1 MDGKQFHR
9 RTLSVAA
16 VLAALLVVFTGVLYY
31 LQIVRGE
38 EYRAASTVRN
48 VNVETVEAARGEILD
63 RYGRTL
69 VSNRATYEIVLSTSR
84 MGEEAERNAIL
95 LELIEI
101 CREDGLTWTD
111 TLPISQQAPFTYTRD
126 EPLVYTDSEGT
137 LRFNYL
143 GALLAQL
150 PLGSAILPGRWEQ
163 EQLDAANALAG
174 QMDSMT
180 EAEIIAYLRQHAL
193 VSQDMSDSE
202 ALAAAADLSA
212 LGNSLTAGEI
222 IDGLRQYF
230 LIDGDLSDA
239 DARALIGVLYEV
251 NLRGTELRTSE
262 YIFAQDVNID
272 AISAIKERGL
282 TGVTV
287 RATTVRQYNTVSAA
301 HLLGRVGAIQNWD
314 AYKDKGYNMNDTVGI
329 DGVEYA
335 FEDYLRGESGT
346 LVQELNTSG
355 KVVSESWRV
364 DPATGEIQEPDPG
377 DNVMLTLDLRLQ
389 EKVEQVLADTIEG
402 LEGDTEGGAMVV
414 QSVNDGGIL
423 AMASYPTY
431 DLSTVYSSNEAYRA
445 AADNPL
451 KPFTNR
457 ATSEIYSPGST
468 FKPLVAIAALE
479 EGVVTPEEE
488 IRDTGRLLLPEED
501 HYPYGDWHP
510 QCWYYRQYGGLHG
523 LENLAEA
530 LRDSCNIYFYTIGHR
545 LGIERID
552 QYAEAFGLG
561 QTTGLELP
569 EEAGRVAGPE
579 TSEALGLDW
588 YGGNLL
594 NAAIGQD
601 NTMVTPLQL
610 TNYISTLVNGGNHY
624 ATHLLKTVKTSDF
637 SGTVYEYEPELL
649 GSLDLDPENVEA
661 VKQGMWLVANDP
673 ESSSSVYFR
682 DLPVEVGA
690 KTGSAQVSSEVEADA
705 LFVCFAPYDDPQ
717 IAISMVVEQGA
728 SGSNL
733 ARAVA
738 EIVDY
743 YFSAEDTMESVGT
756 ENTLLR

>member
-1 MDGKQFHR
+1 MDGKRFHI
-9 RTLSVAA
+9 RTLTVAA
-16 VLAALLVVFTGVLYY
+16 VLAVLLAVFAGVLYY

-48 VNVETVEAARGEILD
+48 VNVETVEAARGELLD

-69 VSNRATYEIVLSTSR
+69 VSNRATYEIVLETSR
-84 MGEEAERNAIL
+84 MGKEPERNAIL
-95 LELIEI
+95 LELIAI
-101 CREDGLTWTD
+101 YRENGLTWAD
-111 TLPISQQAPFTYTRD
+111 TLPISQEAPFTYTS
-126 EPLVYTDSEGT
+126 ENPLVYTDSEGK
-137 LRFNYL
+137 LRFHYL
-143 GALLAQL
+143 GALLAEL
-150 PLGSAILPGRWEQ
+150 PLGSAILPDRWE
-163 EQLDAANALAG
+163 EEDLAEAGSLAG
-174 QMDSMT
+174 
-180 EAEIIAYLRQHAL
+180 
-193 VSQDMSDSE
+193 
-202 ALAAAADLSA
+202 
-212 LGNSLTAGEI
+212 LGPGLTAEEVI
-222 IDGLRQYF
+222 AGLRQYF
-230 LIDGDLSDA
+230 LIDEGLSDA

-251 NLRGTELRTSE
+251 NLRSTELRTSE

-287 RATTVRQYNTVSAA
+287 RATTVRQYNTTAAA

-314 AYKDKGYNMNDTVGI
+314 AYKGKGYNMNDTVGI

-335 FEDYLRGESGT
+335 FEDYLRGEPGT

-364 DPATGEIQEPDPG
+364 DPATGESQEPQPG
-377 DNVMLTLDLRLQ
+377 EHVMLTLDLRLQ

-414 QSVNDGGIL
+414 QSVHDGGIL

-445 AADNPL
+445 AAEDPR

-457 ATSEIYSPGST
+457 ATGEIYSPGST

-479 EGVVTPEEE
+479 EGLVTPTEK
-488 IRDTGRLLLPEED
+488 IRDTGRLQLPEEE

-545 LGIERID
+545 LGIEKID
-552 QYAEAFGLG
+552 QYAAAFGLG

-569 EEAGRVAGPE
+569 EEEGRVAGPE
-579 TSEALGLDW
+579 TSEALGMEW

-649 GSLDLDPENVEA
+649 GSLDLDPANVEA

-673 ESSSSVYFR
+673 ESSSSAYFR

-733 ARAVA
+733 AQAVA
-738 EIVDY
+738 QVVDY
-743 YFSAEDTMESVGT
+743 YFSAEDTMESVGS

>member
-1 MDGKQFHR
+1 MDGKQFYH
-9 RTLSVAA
+9 RTLAVAA
-16 VLAALLVVFTGVLYY
+16 VLAVLLVVFTGVLYH
-31 LQIVRGE
+31 LQIVRGA

-69 VSNRATYEIVLSTSR
+69 VSNRATYEIVLDTSR
-84 MGEEAERNAIL
+84 MGAEAERNAIL

-111 TLPISQQAPFTYTRD
+111 TLPISQEAPFTYTRD
-126 EPLVYTDSEGT
+126 EPLVYTDSEGA

-150 PLGSAILPGRWEQ
+150 PLGSSILPERWEQ

-180 EAEIIAYLRQHAL
+180 EAEIAAYMRRNGLA
-193 VSQDMSDSE
+193 DEGASD
-202 ALAAAADLSA
+202 AQAAAAAADLSA

-230 LIDGDLSDA
+230 LIDEDLSDA

-272 AISAIKERGL
+272 AISATKERGL

-431 DLSTVYSSNEAYRA
+431 NLSTVYSSNEAYRA

-501 HYPYGDWHP
+501 HYPYGDFHP

-561 QTTGLELP
+561 QTTGLELS